1 MFIYNEE
8 SYVEEILLQKTNL
21 QLDCCKALTSESV
34 DFKTNKILSLKRFL
48 IYYSLT
54 IS

>member
-21 QLDCCKALTSESV
+21 QLDGCKALTSEGV
-34 DFKTNKILSLKRFL
+34 DFKPNKILSLKRF
-48 IYYSLT
+48 
-54 IS
+54 